1 MDFREYWNIQTG
13 EIYDIDGRNMR
24 AIILAGGKGT
34 RLAPYTTVLPKPLM
48 PIGDKSILEIV
59 IRQLVSHGFK
69 EITMAVGYHAELII
83 AYCGD
88 GSKFGANISYSKE
101 EKPMGTAGPLSLID
115 GLDETFLV
123 MNGDILTDIK
133 LSDMLKL
140 HRLRKATATMA
151 VYEKTVDIDLGVLEL
166 DSDKWISN
174 YIEKPKYKYNVSTG
188 IYMFEP
194 SICKYLSRGRKIDL
208 PTLILEMLKRG
219 DKVAAF
225 HLRGYWLD
233 IGRHED
239 YEIANSEF
247 KTSPEK
253 FIPVFK

>member
-1 MDFREYWNIQTG
+1 MK
-13 EIYDIDGRNMR
+13 

-34 RLAPYTTVLPKPLM
+34 RLAPYTTILPKPLL
-48 PIGDKSILEIV
+48 PVGEKPILEIV
-59 IRQLVSHGFK
+59 IRQLVHFGFDN
-69 EITMAVGYHAELII
+69 ITLAVGHLSGLIE
-83 AYCGD
+83 AYFGD
-88 GSKFGANISYSKE
+88 GKRFEAKISYSRE
-101 EKPMGTAGPLSLID
+101 DKPLGTAGPLSLID

-123 MNGDILTDIK
+123 MNGDILTDIN
-133 LSDMLKL
+133 LSDMLKF

-188 IYMFEP
+188 IYIFEP
-194 SICKYLSRGRKIDL
+194 SIHEYLTRGSKIDL
-208 PTLILEMLKRG
+208 PTLILEMLKKG
-219 DKVAAF
+219 DRVAAF
-225 HLRGYWLD
+225 HLNGYWLD

-247 KTSPEK
+247 KINPEK
-253 FIPVFK
+253 FIPRFK